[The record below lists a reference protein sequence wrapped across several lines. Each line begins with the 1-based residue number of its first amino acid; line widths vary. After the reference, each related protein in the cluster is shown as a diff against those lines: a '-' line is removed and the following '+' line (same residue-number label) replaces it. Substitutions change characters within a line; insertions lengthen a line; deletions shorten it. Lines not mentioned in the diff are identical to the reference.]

1 MNKAK
6 FEIWKKLQ
14 FEFFSSKFKLI
25 ISIEFL
31 PFLCPQLCTQAILD
45 KMRVQTTFYQILFR
59 PPQIFLAKMRTFF
72 IRAF

>member
-31 PFLCPQLCTQAILD
+31 PFLCPQLCAQAILD
-45 KMRVQTTFYQILFR
+45 KMRVQTTFYHFAPR
-59 PPQIFLAKMRTFF
+59 RYFLAKMRTFF